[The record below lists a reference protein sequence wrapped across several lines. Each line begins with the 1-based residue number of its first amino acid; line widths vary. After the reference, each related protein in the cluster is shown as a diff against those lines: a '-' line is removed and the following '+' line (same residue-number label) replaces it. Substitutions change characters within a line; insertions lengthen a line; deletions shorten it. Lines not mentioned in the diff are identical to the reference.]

1 MSTLSLR
8 SLSMLIKYY
17 RRPVLTLFA
26 ITGAGIALAALSKLL
41 PWNLSFLGSRT
52 ILMLVMIFSP
62 LAFRSDTG
70 RYDVDAM
77 LPTTTAT
84 RFTAMF
90 LISFIVIPVLIY
102 MTWYLCGIGIFDD
115 SIKIFTTMVPDSS
128 RMTWGLAFV
137 DELSNILMTGLV
149 MITVIRSRRHVVR
162 NSILTVFG
170 TIFGLGIALGVSIA
184 LLYNSHN
191 GLQFFEDIFTN
202 VYNLAI
208 LNGLLFVAELIWIGR
223 LLKKYRLKKYRL

>member
-1 MSTLSLR
+1 MNTLSLR
-8 SLSMLIKYY
+8 SLSMLFKYY

-41 PWNLSFLGSRT
+41 PCHLSFLGSRT

-90 LISFIVIPVLIY
+90 LVSFIVIPVLIY

-115 SIKIFTTMVPDSS
+115 SIRIFTTMIPDSN

-170 TIFGLGIALGVSIA
+170 TIFGVGFALGVSIA
-184 LLYNSHN
+184 LLYTGHN
-191 GLQFFEDIFTN
+191 DLNFFEEIFTN

-208 LNGLLFVAELIWIGR
+208 LTGLLFVAELILIGR
-223 LLKKYRLKKYRL
+223 LLKKYRL

>member
-62 LAFRSDTG
+62 LAFRSDKG

-191 GLQFFEDIFTN
+191 GLQFFEEIFTN

-223 LLKKYRLKKYRL
+223 LLKKYRL

>member
-170 TIFGLGIALGVSIA
+170 TIFGIGIVLGVSIA

-191 GLQFFEDIFTN
+191 GLQFFEEIFTN

-208 LNGLLFVAELIWIGR
+208 LIGLLFVAELIWIGR
-223 LLKKYRLKKYRL
+223 LLKKYRL

>member
-149 MITVIRSRRHVVR
+149 IITVIRSRRHVVR

-170 TIFGLGIALGVSIA
+170 TIFGIGIALGVSIA

-208 LNGLLFVAELIWIGR
+208 LIGLLFVAELIWIGR
-223 LLKKYRLKKYRL
+223 LLKKYRL

>member
-128 RMTWGLAFV
+128 RMTCGLAFV
-137 DELSNILMTGLV
+137 DELSNIMMTGLV

-170 TIFGLGIALGVSIA
+170 TIFGIGIALGVSIA

-191 GLQFFEDIFTN
+191 GMQFFEEIFTN

-208 LNGLLFVAELIWIGR
+208 LIGLLFVAELIWIGR
-223 LLKKYRLKKYRL
+223 LLKKYRL

>member
-1 MSTLSLR
+1 MNTLSLR
-8 SLSMLIKYY
+8 SLSMLFKYY
-17 RRPVLTLFA
+17 RRPILTLFA

-90 LISFIVIPVLIY
+90 LVSFIVIPVLIY

-115 SIKIFTTMVPDSS
+115 SIRIFTTMIPDSN

-162 NSILTVFG
+162 NSILTAFG
-170 TIFGLGIALGVSIA
+170 TIFGVGIALGVSIA

-191 GLQFFEDIFTN
+191 GLQFFEEIFTN

-208 LNGLLFVAELIWIGR
+208 LTGLLFVGELIWIGR
-223 LLKKYRLKKYRL
+223 LLKKYRF

>member
-137 DELSNILMTGLV
+137 DELSNIMMTGLV

-170 TIFGLGIALGVSIA
+170 TIFGLGIVLGVSIA

-191 GLQFFEDIFTN
+191 GMQFFEEIFTN

-208 LNGLLFVAELIWIGR
+208 LIGLLFVAELIWIGR
-223 LLKKYRLKKYRL
+223 LLKKYRL

>member
-1 MSTLSLR
+1 MNTLSLR
-8 SLSMLIKYY
+8 SLSMLFKYY
-17 RRPVLTLFA
+17 RRPILTLFA

-70 RYDVDAM
+70 RYDIDAM

-90 LISFIVIPVLIY
+90 LVSFIVIPVLIY
-102 MTWYLCGIGIFDD
+102 LTWYLCGIGIFDD
-115 SIKIFTTMVPDSS
+115 SIRIFTTMVPDSS
-128 RMTWGLAFV
+128 RVTWGLAFV

-162 NSILTVFG
+162 NSILTAFG
-170 TIFGLGIALGVSIA
+170 TIFGIGIALGVSIA
-184 LLYNSHN
+184 LLYNNHN
-191 GLQFFEDIFTN
+191 GLQFFEEIFTN

-208 LNGLLFVAELIWIGR
+208 LTGLLFVGELIWIGR
-223 LLKKYRLKKYRL
+223 LLKKYRF

>member
-149 MITVIRSRRHVVR
+149 MITVIRSRRQVVR

-223 LLKKYRLKKYRL
+223 LLKKYRL

>member
-41 PWNLSFLGSRT
+41 SWNLSFLGSRT

-223 LLKKYRLKKYRL
+223 LLKKYRL

>member
-191 GLQFFEDIFTN
+191 GLQFFEEIFTN

-223 LLKKYRLKKYRL
+223 LLKKYRL

>member
-137 DELSNILMTGLV
+137 DELSNIMMTGLV

-170 TIFGLGIALGVSIA
+170 TIFGIGIALGVSIA

-208 LNGLLFVAELIWIGR
+208 LTGLLFVAELIWIGR
-223 LLKKYRLKKYRL
+223 LLKKYRL

>member
-1 MSTLSLR
+1 MNTLSLR
-8 SLSMLIKYY
+8 SLSMLFKYY

-26 ITGAGIALAALSKLL
+26 ITGAGIALAALSELL
-41 PWNLSFLGSRT
+41 PWHLSFLGSRT

-223 LLKKYRLKKYRL
+223 LLKKYRL

>member
-90 LISFIVIPVLIY
+90 LVSFIVIPVLIY

-115 SIKIFTTMVPDSS
+115 SIRIFTTMVPDSN

-223 LLKKYRLKKYRL
+223 LLKKYRL

>member
-149 MITVIRSRRHVVR
+149 IITVIRSRRHVVR

-170 TIFGLGIALGVSIA
+170 TIFGIGIALGVSIA

-208 LNGLLFVAELIWIGR
+208 LTGLLFVAELIWIGR
-223 LLKKYRLKKYRL
+223 LLKKYRL

>member
-62 LAFRSDTG
+62 LALRSDTG

-115 SIKIFTTMVPDSS
+115 SIRIFTTMVPDSN

-223 LLKKYRLKKYRL
+223 LLKKYRL

>member
-1 MSTLSLR
+1 MNTLSLR
-8 SLSMLIKYY
+8 SLSMLFKYY

-41 PWNLSFLGSRT
+41 PWHLSFLGSRT

-90 LISFIVIPVLIY
+90 LVSFIVIPILIY

-115 SIKIFTTMVPDSS
+115 SIRIFTTMVPDSS

-170 TIFGLGIALGVSIA
+170 TIFGVGFALGVSIA
-184 LLYNSHN
+184 LLYTGHN
-191 GLQFFEDIFTN
+191 DLNFFEEIFTN
-202 VYNLAI
+202 VYNLSI
-208 LNGLLFVAELIWIGR
+208 LTGLLFVAELILIGR
-223 LLKKYRLKKYRL
+223 LLKKYRL

>member
-17 RRPVLTLFA
+17 RRPVVTLFA

-115 SIKIFTTMVPDSS
+115 SIRIFTTMVPDSN

-223 LLKKYRLKKYRL
+223 LLKKYRL

>member
-102 MTWYLCGIGIFDD
+102 MTWHLCGIGIFDD
-115 SIKIFTTMVPDSS
+115 SIRIFTTMVPDSN

-223 LLKKYRLKKYRL
+223 LLKKYRL

>member
-170 TIFGLGIALGVSIA
+170 TIFGIGIALGVSIA

-223 LLKKYRLKKYRL
+223 LLKKYRL

>member
-41 PWNLSFLGSRT
+41 PWHLSFLGSRT

-84 RFTAMF
+84 RFAAMF
-90 LISFIVIPVLIY
+90 IVSFIVIPVLIY

-115 SIKIFTTMVPDSS
+115 SIRIFTTMVPDSS

-170 TIFGLGIALGVSIA
+170 TIFGVGFALGVSIA
-184 LLYNSHN
+184 LLYTGHN
-191 GLQFFEDIFTN
+191 DLNFFEEIFTK

-208 LNGLLFVAELIWIGR
+208 LTGLLFVAELILIGR
-223 LLKKYRLKKYRL
+223 LLKKYRL

>member
-52 ILMLVMIFSP
+52 ILMLVMFFSP

-149 MITVIRSRRHVVR
+149 IITVIRSRRHVVR

-170 TIFGLGIALGVSIA
+170 TIFGIGIALGVSIA

-208 LNGLLFVAELIWIGR
+208 LTGLLFVAELIWIGR
-223 LLKKYRLKKYRL
+223 LLKKYRL

>member
-1 MSTLSLR
+1 MNTLSLR
-8 SLSMLIKYY
+8 SLSMLFKYY
-17 RRPVLTLFA
+17 RRPILTLFA

-41 PWNLSFLGSRT
+41 PWHLSFLGSRT
-52 ILMLVMIFSP
+52 ILMMVMIFSP

-84 RFTAMF
+84 RFAAMF
-90 LISFIVIPVLIY
+90 IVSFIVIPILIY

-115 SIKIFTTMVPDSS
+115 SIRIFTTMVPDSS

-162 NSILTVFG
+162 NSILTAFG
-170 TIFGLGIALGVSIA
+170 TIFGVGVALGVSIA

-191 GLQFFEDIFTN
+191 GLQFFEKIFTN
-202 VYNLAI
+202 VYNLSI
-208 LNGLLFVAELIWIGR
+208 LTGLLFVAELIWIGR
-223 LLKKYRLKKYRL
+223 LLKKYRL

>member
-115 SIKIFTTMVPDSS
+115 SIRIFTTMVPDSS
-128 RMTWGLAFV
+128 RMTCGLAFV

-208 LNGLLFVAELIWIGR
+208 LNGLLIVAELIWIGR
-223 LLKKYRLKKYRL
+223 LLKKYRL

>member
-1 MSTLSLR
+1 
-8 SLSMLIKYY
+8 
-17 RRPVLTLFA
+17 
-26 ITGAGIALAALSKLL
+26 
-41 PWNLSFLGSRT
+41 
-52 ILMLVMIFSP
+52 
-62 LAFRSDTG
+62 
-70 RYDVDAM
+70 
-77 LPTTTAT
+77 
-84 RFTAMF
+84 
-90 LISFIVIPVLIY
+90 
-102 MTWYLCGIGIFDD
+102 
-115 SIKIFTTMVPDSS
+115 MVPDSS

-208 LNGLLFVAELIWIGR
+208 LFGLLFVAELNWFGR
-223 LLKKYRLKKYRL
+223 LLKKYRL

>member
-1 MSTLSLR
+1 MNTLSLR
-8 SLSMLIKYY
+8 SLSMLFKYY
-17 RRPVLTLFA
+17 RRPILTLFA

-41 PWNLSFLGSRT
+41 PWHLSFLGSRT
-52 ILMLVMIFSP
+52 ILMMVMIFSP

-84 RFTAMF
+84 RFAAMF
-90 LISFIVIPVLIY
+90 IVSFIVIPVLIY

-115 SIKIFTTMVPDSS
+115 SIRIFTTMVPDSS

-170 TIFGLGIALGVSIA
+170 TIFGVGFALGVSIA
-184 LLYNSHN
+184 LLYTGHN
-191 GLQFFEDIFTN
+191 DLNFFEEIFTN
-202 VYNLAI
+202 VYNLSI
-208 LNGLLFVAELIWIGR
+208 LTGLLFVAELILIGR
-223 LLKKYRLKKYRL
+223 LLKKYRL

>member
-137 DELSNILMTGLV
+137 DELSNIMMTGLV

-170 TIFGLGIALGVSIA
+170 TIFGIGIALGVSIA

-191 GLQFFEDIFTN
+191 GLQFFEEIFTN

-223 LLKKYRLKKYRL
+223 LLKKYRL

>member
-52 ILMLVMIFSP
+52 ILMLVIIFSP

-223 LLKKYRLKKYRL
+223 LLKKYRL

>member
-84 RFTAMF
+84 RFTTMF

-137 DELSNILMTGLV
+137 DELSNIMMTGLV

-170 TIFGLGIALGVSIA
+170 TIFGIGIALGVSIA

-191 GLQFFEDIFTN
+191 GMQFFEEIFTN

-208 LNGLLFVAELIWIGR
+208 LTGLLFVAELIWIGR
-223 LLKKYRLKKYRL
+223 LLKKYRL

>member
-115 SIKIFTTMVPDSS
+115 SFKIFTTMVPDSS

-137 DELSNILMTGLV
+137 DELSNIMMTGLV

-170 TIFGLGIALGVSIA
+170 TIFGIGIALGVSIA

-191 GLQFFEDIFTN
+191 GMQFFEEIFTN

-208 LNGLLFVAELIWIGR
+208 LIGLLFVAELIWIGR
-223 LLKKYRLKKYRL
+223 LLKKYRL

>member
-137 DELSNILMTGLV
+137 DELSNIMMTGLV

-170 TIFGLGIALGVSIA
+170 TIFGIGIALGVSIA

-208 LNGLLFVAELIWIGR
+208 LIGLLFVAELIWIGR
-223 LLKKYRLKKYRL
+223 LLKKYRL

>member
-1 MSTLSLR
+1 MNTLSLR
-8 SLSMLIKYY
+8 SLSMLFKYY
-17 RRPVLTLFA
+17 RRPILTLFA

-90 LISFIVIPVLIY
+90 LVSFIVIPVLIY
-102 MTWYLCGIGIFDD
+102 LTWYLCGIGIFDD
-115 SIKIFTTMVPDSS
+115 SIRIFTTMVPDSS
-128 RMTWGLAFV
+128 RVTWGLAFV

-162 NSILTVFG
+162 NSILTAFG
-170 TIFGLGIALGVSIA
+170 TIFGVGIALGVSIA

-191 GLQFFEDIFTN
+191 GLQFFEEIFTN

-208 LNGLLFVAELIWIGR
+208 LTGLLFVAELIWIGR
-223 LLKKYRLKKYRL
+223 LLKKYRF

>member
-1 MSTLSLR
+1 MNTLSLR
-8 SLSMLIKYY
+8 SLSMLFKYY
-17 RRPVLTLFA
+17 RRPILTLFA

-90 LISFIVIPVLIY
+90 LVSFIVIPVLIY
-102 MTWYLCGIGIFDD
+102 LTWYLCGIGIFDD
-115 SIKIFTTMVPDSS
+115 SIRIFTTMVPDSS
-128 RMTWGLAFV
+128 RMTWSLAFV

-162 NSILTVFG
+162 NSILTAFG
-170 TIFGLGIALGVSIA
+170 TIFGVGIALGVSIA

-191 GLQFFEDIFTN
+191 GLQFFEEIFTN

-208 LNGLLFVAELIWIGR
+208 LTGLLFVGELIWIGR
-223 LLKKYRLKKYRL
+223 LLKKYRF

>member
-77 LPTTTAT
+77 LPTTAAT

-170 TIFGLGIALGVSIA
+170 SIFGLGIALGVSIA

-223 LLKKYRLKKYRL
+223 LLKKYRL

>member
-8 SLSMLIKYY
+8 SLSMQIKYY

-170 TIFGLGIALGVSIA
+170 TIFGIGIALGVSIA

-208 LNGLLFVAELIWIGR
+208 LTGLLFVAELIWIGR
-223 LLKKYRLKKYRL
+223 LLKKYRL

>member
-1 MSTLSLR
+1 MNTLSLR

-170 TIFGLGIALGVSIA
+170 TIFGLGIAIGVSIA

-223 LLKKYRLKKYRL
+223 LLKKYRL

>member
-170 TIFGLGIALGVSIA
+170 SIFGLGIALGVSIA

-223 LLKKYRLKKYRL
+223 LLKKYRL

>member
-170 TIFGLGIALGVSIA
+170 TIFGIGIALGVSIA

-191 GLQFFEDIFTN
+191 GMQFFEEIFTN

-208 LNGLLFVAELIWIGR
+208 LIGLLFVAELIWIGR
-223 LLKKYRLKKYRL
+223 LLKKYRL

>member
-1 MSTLSLR
+1 MNTLSLR
-8 SLSMLIKYY
+8 SLSMLFKYY
-17 RRPVLTLFA
+17 RRPILTLFA

-90 LISFIVIPVLIY
+90 LVSFIVIPVLIY
-102 MTWYLCGIGIFDD
+102 LTWYLCGIGIFDD
-115 SIKIFTTMVPDSS
+115 SIRIFTTMVPDSS

-162 NSILTVFG
+162 NSILTAFG
-170 TIFGLGIALGVSIA
+170 TIFGVGIALGVSIA

-191 GLQFFEDIFTN
+191 GLQFFEEIFTN

-208 LNGLLFVAELIWIGR
+208 LTGLLFVGELIWIGR
-223 LLKKYRLKKYRL
+223 LLKKYRF

>member
-115 SIKIFTTMVPDSS
+115 SIKIFTTMVPDSN

-170 TIFGLGIALGVSIA
+170 TIFGIGIALGVSIA

-208 LNGLLFVAELIWIGR
+208 LTGLLFVAELIWIGR
-223 LLKKYRLKKYRL
+223 LLKKYRL